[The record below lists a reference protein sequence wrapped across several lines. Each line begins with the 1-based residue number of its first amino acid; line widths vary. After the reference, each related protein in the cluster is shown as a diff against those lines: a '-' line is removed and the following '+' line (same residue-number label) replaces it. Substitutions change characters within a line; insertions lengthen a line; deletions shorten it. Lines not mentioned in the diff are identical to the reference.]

1 MPCASRLQ
9 AMIDPDGLVAR
20 SHVNKVDTGD
30 RVRHRSPM
38 RVTLRKMGNSSGV
51 IIPKPFLAE
60 IGAAQAVEMSLEDG
74 RIVIE
79 ADKRAPRFGWA
90 EASRGL
96 ALDEEGLVWPEF
108 GNADDETLE
117 W

>member
-1 MPCASRLQ
+1 
-9 AMIDPDGLVAR
+9 
-20 SHVNKVDTGD
+20 
-30 RVRHRSPM
+30 M

-60 IGAAQAVEMSLEDG
+60 IGATSAVEMVIEDG

-79 ADKRAPRFGWA
+79 AEKRAPRIGWA
-90 EASRGL
+90 DAARSL
-96 ALDEEGLVWPEF
+96 AAVSEEGLAWPEF
-108 GNADDETLE
+108 GNAEDAELE

>member
-1 MPCASRLQ
+1 
-9 AMIDPDGLVAR
+9 
-20 SHVNKVDTGD
+20 
-30 RVRHRSPM
+30 M

-60 IGAAQAVEMSLEDG
+60 IGATGAVEMAVEDG

-79 ADKRAPRFGWA
+79 AERRMPRQGWA
-90 EASRGL
+90 EASRALAEAGDDGL
-96 ALDEEGLVWPEF
+96 FWPEF
-108 GNADDETLE
+108 GNVDDEQLE

>member
-1 MPCASRLQ
+1 
-9 AMIDPDGLVAR
+9 
-20 SHVNKVDTGD
+20 
-30 RVRHRSPM
+30 M

-60 IGAAQAVEMSLEDG
+60 IGAAGAVEMAVEDG

-79 ADKRAPRFGWA
+79 AEKRSPRSGWSD
-90 EASRGL
+90 ASRAL
-96 ALDEEGLVWPEF
+96 AEGDDDELVWPEL
-108 GNADDETLE
+108 GNADDEALE

>member
-1 MPCASRLQ
+1 
-9 AMIDPDGLVAR
+9 
-20 SHVNKVDTGD
+20 
-30 RVRHRSPM
+30 M

-60 IGAAQAVEMSLEDG
+60 IGATGAVEMAVEDG

-79 ADKRAPRFGWA
+79 AGARPPRAGWSTASQELA
-90 EASRGL
+90 ETGD
-96 ALDEEGLVWPEF
+96 DELVWPEF
-108 GNADDETLE
+108 ANADDEILE

>member
-1 MPCASRLQ
+1 
-9 AMIDPDGLVAR
+9 
-20 SHVNKVDTGD
+20 
-30 RVRHRSPM
+30 M

-60 IGAAQAVEMSLEDG
+60 IGAAGAVEMVVEEG

-79 ADKRAPRFGWA
+79 AERRATRAGWA
-90 EASRGL
+90 DASREL
-96 ALDEEGLVWPEF
+96 AAAGDDSLAWPEF
-108 GNADDETLE
+108 ANAGDETFE

>member
-1 MPCASRLQ
+1 
-9 AMIDPDGLVAR
+9 
-20 SHVNKVDTGD
+20 
-30 RVRHRSPM
+30 M

-60 IGAAQAVEMSLEDG
+60 IGAAGAVEMAVEDG

-79 ADKRAPRFGWA
+79 AERRATRAGWA
-90 EASRGL
+90 DASREL
-96 ALDEEGLVWPEF
+96 AATGEDALVWPEIA
-108 GNADDETLE
+108 NAGDETLE

>member
-1 MPCASRLQ
+1 
-9 AMIDPDGLVAR
+9 
-20 SHVNKVDTGD
+20 
-30 RVRHRSPM
+30 
-38 RVTLRKMGNSSGV
+38 MGNSSGV

-60 IGAAQAVEMSLEDG
+60 IGATNAVEMAVEDG

-79 ADKRAPRFGWA
+79 AEARAPREGWA

-96 ALDEEGLVWPEF
+96 AEIGDDGLVWPEF
-108 GNADDETLE
+108 GNAEDETLE